1 MSLDFKRMMEFLL
14 KQKEELSAE
23 EVKDMIEEKK
33 RKVGAGYLTDQGAL
47 FLVAADLGISF
58 DNIQRSESHIKDIFI
73 GAKDVN
79 LSARILSIY
88 PIKKFTRRETNEE
101 IKNRTLTIYDKD
113 DSIKV
118 KLWDNQVDFP
128 ENVGLK
134 PGNLVK
140 IGQGYIKSGIDN
152 KPILNIGIKGYIK
165 ISDESS
171 EIPTIESRTIKV
183 NEIIRPVDNVIIEG
197 VVNSNPRIS
206 QFNNMRNELSKSL
219 QFHLTDENKKN
230 AVRVIIWN
238 VDESKIPKILK
249 IGTNVRLIGV
259 KIKEGNPQ
267 YSSDEYEVH
276 GDEGTEIETLVES
289 DIDMILMK
297 ILTMKNNYPEN
308 KVDCLALD
316 KNGDLL
322 SLVID
327 STLLD
332 DNINENTIIEC
343 IPTKIFGNSLILSDE
358 DALIRIAQDEK
369 DLFDNTLEPESKIKD
384 VQISDKPYIIEAIV
398 LQMPNV
404 SEVNTRTGELV
415 PVTDTIIGDDTGEI
429 RVVGWREHSKII
441 NKLNVGDRIKLI
453 GGVATMGRENK
464 IEIVLKSYSSCEK
477 IS

>member
-1 MSLDFKRMMEFLL
+1 M
-14 KQKEELSAE
+14 
-23 EVKDMIEEKK
+23 
-33 RKVGAGYLTDQGAL
+33 
-47 FLVAADLGISF
+47 
-58 DNIQRSESHIKDIFI
+58 
-73 GAKDVN
+73 
-79 LSARILSIY
+79 
-88 PIKKFTRRETNEE
+88 
-101 IKNRTLTIYDKD
+101 TIYDKD

>member
-128 ENVGLK
+128 DNVGLK

-219 QFHLTDENKKN
+219 QFHLTDENTKN
-230 AVRVIIWN
+230 TVRVIIWN

-297 ILTMKNNYPEN
+297 ILSMKNNYPEN

-332 DNINENTIIEC
+332 DNIKENTIIEC

-369 DLFDNTLEPESKIKD
+369 DLFDNILEPESKIKD

>member
-1 MSLDFKRMMEFLL
+1 MSLDFKKMMEFLL
-14 KQKEELSAE
+14 KQKEDLSAE
-23 EVKDMIEEKK
+23 EVKDLIEEKK

-58 DNIQRSESHIKDIFI
+58 DKVQRSESFIKDIFI

-88 PIKKFTRRETNEE
+88 PIKKFTRRENSEE
-101 IKNRTLTIYDKD
+101 VKNRTLTIYDKE
-113 DSIKV
+113 DSIRV

-128 ENVGLK
+128 ESVGLR
-134 PGNLVK
+134 PGHLVK
-140 IGQGYIKSGIDN
+140 ISQGYVKSGLDN
-152 KPILNIGIKGYIK
+152 KPILNLGIKGSIK
-165 ISDESS
+165 LSDEKS
-171 EIPTIESRTIKV
+171 EIPTIESRIIRV
-183 NEIIRPVDNVIIEG
+183 NEISSSLDNVIIEG
-197 VVNSNPRIS
+197 TVDSNPRIS

-219 QFHLTDENKKN
+219 QFQLTDENKKKTFRT
-230 AVRVIIWN
+230 VIWN
-238 VDESKIPKILK
+238 IDESKIPKILK

-259 KIKEGNPQ
+259 RIKEGNPQ
-267 YSSDEYEVH
+267 YSSDEFEIH
-276 GDEGTEIETLVES
+276 GDEGTEIESLVENDIDTLV
-289 DIDMILMK
+289 MK
-297 ILTMKNNYPEN
+297 ILTIKNNYPEN

-316 KNGDLL
+316 KTGNLL

-332 DNINENTIIEC
+332 EAIRENTVIEC
-343 IPTKIFGNSLILSDE
+343 IPTKIFGNSLILSDD
-358 DALIRIAQDEK
+358 DALIRIAPDEK
-369 DLFDNTLEPESKIKD
+369 DLFDNILEPESKIKD

-398 LQMPNV
+398 LQMPNA
-404 SEVNTRTGELV
+404 SEVNTRIGEV
-415 PVTDTIIGDDTGEI
+415 VSVTDTIIGDDTGEI